1 MDLLETVLRSCQ
13 AEQYIRNFKDHRIDT
28 YILKLLVEE
37 DLELIGIEDKAT
49 RARVLQHFA
58 NLQIP
63 TEKRRDITV
72 NHQFLG
78 LVLTQIKVQLK
89 KHFANLTFAL
99 RKTDV
104 DLCYI
109 KIHPS
114 VVCLENC
121 ISSFEHQVEDLERS
135 ILKPKSSRNLNRGLL
150 LCGTLSTSMLILF
163 LLAKYAKCGN
173 NLS

>member
-13 AEQYIRNFKDHRIDT
+13 AEQYINNFKDHRIDT

-37 DLELIGIEDKAT
+37 DLELIGIDDEET
-49 RARVLQHFA
+49 RVRVLQHFA

-63 TEKRRDITV
+63 TEKKRDITV

-78 LVLTQIKVQLK
+78 LVLTQIKVQLM

-109 KIHPS
+109 KINPAI
-114 VVCLENC
+114 VCLENC
-121 ISSFEHQVEDLERS
+121 ISSFEHQVEDLERN
-135 ILKPKSSRNLNRGLL
+135 ILKPKSSRNSNRALL
-150 LCGTLSTSMLILF
+150 LCGTLATSMLFLF
-163 LLAKYAKCGN
+163 AFARYTKWASPY
-173 NLS
+173 